1 MCEGYQDIR
10 TGKDIEY
17 SDEDKVQYFI
27 EVIERRNRMTKKKK
41 LPVTVA
47 HVGSTAHFPMTG
59 VEVVRGLG

>member
-1 MCEGYQDIR
+1 M
-10 TGKDIEY
+10 
-17 SDEDKVQYFI
+17 QYFI

-47 HVGSTAHFPMTG
+47 HVSSTAHFPMTG